1 MLDKAIVLLD
11 REATVASEVTS
22 SLIPV
27 LSVWLVKD
35 ISLDRLI
42 NPILKKLEGCQALD
56 HLASVL
62 KNLEVLTPYI
72 GAELLQGCPQTEEDF
87 TPNPLPNSLEIT
99 FGATLVPFWNNFNC
113 QPSFEKPWPALAS
126 SLAILSRLAAAL
138 ELLPMEQEV
147 IGLGGSLAA
156 SLLSILGRE
165 FALSTLLPLFESKI
179 STGAL
184 LPMLIVGM

>member
-1 MLDKAIVLLD
+1 MLD

-42 NPILKKLEGCQALD
+42 NPILKKLEGSQALD
-56 HLASVL
+56 QLTSVL

-72 GAELLQGCPQTEEDF
+72 SAELLQGCPQSEEDF
-87 TPNPLPNSLEIT
+87 TSNPLPNSLEIT

-113 QPSFEKPWPALAS
+113 LFSP
-126 SLAILSRLAAAL
+126 
-138 ELLPMEQEV
+138 
-147 IGLGGSLAA
+147 LGSG
-156 SLLSILGRE
+156 
-165 FALSTLLPLFESKI
+165 
-179 STGAL
+179 
-184 LPMLIVGM
+184 